1 MYNFKKSLCFEVDN
15 EKRVQIIIQKTNFH
29 IWLFFWHQND
39 YEDRSFKLLF
49 PKIGPQGPSGLILEF
64 LWQFFVLFSFRLKL
78 FNVKVWYS
86 DPVCYSEVYYSDHH
100 WACAF
105 KISPKQVVLF
115 SWIEVRLL
123 KNYTL
128 GIQIQC
134 LNGKQ
139 QTYANRVE

>member
-1 MYNFKKSLCFEVDN
+1 MHNFKKSLCFEVDN

-49 PKIGPQGPSGLILEF
+49 SRIGPKGPSGSILEF
-64 LWQFFVLFSFRLKL
+64 LWQFFALCFLFVSVKAFELWKSDIQILSGIQRFIIQITTERVLSRFHQSRL
-78 FNVKVWYS
+78 FYF
-86 DPVCYSEVYYSDHH
+86 PG
-100 WACAF
+100 
-105 KISPKQVVLF
+105 F

-139 QTYANRVE
+139 